1 MENHF
6 DKHPDPKILAPVQDQ
21 LYPAFVGVSPA
32 FFGVIHQ
39 LILSFVDVFTN

>member
-6 DKHPDPKILAPVQDQ
+6 DKHPDPKQLAPVQDQ

-32 FFGVIHQ
+32 FVGVFHQ
-39 LILSFVDVFTN
+39 LILAFTGVFTN